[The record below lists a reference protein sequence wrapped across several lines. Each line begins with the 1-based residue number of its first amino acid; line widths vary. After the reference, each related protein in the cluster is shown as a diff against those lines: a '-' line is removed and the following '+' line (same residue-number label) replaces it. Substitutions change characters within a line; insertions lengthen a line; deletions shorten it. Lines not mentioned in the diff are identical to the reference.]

1 MFLIFGV
8 YFCIVED
15 VTFYAFDK
23 SNTWGE
29 AWQNK
34 GFRTK
39 LIASLLIF
47 VGLLLFL
54 PHFFAFIEK
63 REGVVIN
70 DWILQ
75 LIPAKNFSVII
86 FILIWSVFLLAIIR
100 SVQEPAVSLMILLS
114 VVIILFLRILTI
126 YFVVLDPPP
135 GLIVLTDPLT
145 SLTYGG
151 KGIFITKDLFF
162 SGHTSNL
169 FIVYLC
175 VQKKAD
181 KIFVLLSAITVGIL
195 VLVQHVHYS
204 MDVIAAFFIT
214 WLVVK
219 WVKNL
224 LSA

>member
-1 MFLIFGV
+1 M
-8 YFCIVED
+8 ED

-135 GLIVLTDPLT
+135 GLMVLTDPLT

-151 KGIFITKDLFF
+151 KGIFITRDLFF

-204 MDVIAAFFIT
+204 MDVIGAFFIT

-219 WVKNL
+219 WVKKL

>member
-1 MFLIFGV
+1 MFLILGV
-8 YFCIVED
+8 YFYTVEN

-39 LIASLLIF
+39 IIASLLIF
-47 VGLLLFL
+47 VGLMLFL
-54 PHFFAFIEK
+54 PHFFGFIEK

-70 DWILQ
+70 DWVLQ

-86 FILIWSVFLLAIIR
+86 FILIWSVFLLTIIR
-100 SVQEPAVSLMILLS
+100 SVQEPVILLMILLS
-114 VVIILFLRILTI
+114 VIIILFLRILTI
-126 YFVVLDPPP
+126 YFVALDPPP
-135 GLIVLTDPLT
+135 GLIVLTDPLI

-151 KGIFITKDLFF
+151 KGRFITKDLFF

-175 VQKKAD
+175 LQKKAD
-181 KIFVLLSAITVGIL
+181 KIFVLLSVIAVSIL
-195 VLVQHVHYS
+195 VLMQHVHYT
-204 MDVIAAFFIT
+204 MDVIGAFFIT

-219 WVKNL
+219 WVKKL

>member
-1 MFLIFGV
+1 
-8 YFCIVED
+8 VED

-39 LIASLLIF
+39 LIASLLLF

-70 DWILQ
+70 DWLLQ
-75 LIPAKNFSVII
+75 LIPARNFSVII
-86 FILIWSVFLLAIIR
+86 FILIWSVFLLAVIR
-100 SVQEPAVSLMILLS
+100 SFQEPAVFLMILLS
-114 VVIILFLRILTI
+114 VVIILFLRIITI

-151 KGIFITKDLFF
+151 RGIFITKDLFF

-169 FIVYLC
+169 FMVYLC
-175 VQKKAD
+175 LPKKRD
-181 KIFVLLSAITVGIL
+181 KIFVLISAISVGVL

-204 MDVIAAFFIT
+204 MDVIGAFFIT
-214 WLVVK
+214 WLVVMG
-219 WVKNL
+219 VKKL

>member
-1 MFLIFGV
+1 LFLIFGV
-8 YFCIVED
+8 YFCSVED

-39 LIASLLIF
+39 LIGSLLIF

-70 DWILQ
+70 DWVLQ
-75 LIPAKNFSVII
+75 LVPAKNFSVII

-100 SVQEPAVSLMILLS
+100 SVQEPAISLMILLS

-151 KGIFITKDLFF
+151 KEIFITKDLFF

-175 VQKKAD
+175 LQKKAD
-181 KIFVLLSAITVGIL
+181 KTFVLLSAITVGIL

-204 MDVIAAFFIT
+204 MDVIAAFIIT

-219 WVKNL
+219 WVKKL